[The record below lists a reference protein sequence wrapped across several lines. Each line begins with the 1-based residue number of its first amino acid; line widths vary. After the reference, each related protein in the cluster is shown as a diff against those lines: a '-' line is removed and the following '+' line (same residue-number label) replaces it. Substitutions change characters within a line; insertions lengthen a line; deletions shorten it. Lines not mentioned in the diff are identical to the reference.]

1 MIRAF
6 VPDATFGGW
15 VDGTFDR
22 EVVGMANEQ
31 NLKPVR
37 SKSEARELGR
47 KGGVASGEARRA
59 QKTLKEYAEFL
70 LSLPVTDRR
79 KLNKLSR
86 MGVPPEG
93 IDNKMLMVSGL
104 LAAACAG
111 DVSAAKEIRNIIGE
125 DKPQDNEVIEK
136 LDEVLIALDRSMG
149 EDGDSDI

>member
-1 MIRAF
+1 
-6 VPDATFGGW
+6 
-15 VDGTFDR
+15 
-22 EVVGMANEQ
+22 MANEK

-37 SKSEARELGR
+37 STSEARELGR

-70 LSLPVTDRR
+70 LSLPVTDGR
-79 KLNKLSR
+79 KFNKLSR

-111 DVSAAKEIRNIIGE
+111 NVLAAKEIRNIIGE
-125 DKPQDNEVIEK
+125 DKMLND
-136 LDEVLIALDRSMG
+136 G
-149 EDGDSDI
+149 EGVQIIDDV